1 MSAITNNTTVKS
13 KKKSFLQ
20 RNLDTIEKVGNKLPH
35 PMTLFGMFCVAI
47 MIISALCSMMGVSAT
62 GELIDRANNNQVT
75 LQTIN
80 VVSLLSREGIVY
92 MLENAVNNFVTFA
105 PLGMVLVAMFGIGVA
120 EGSGYI
126 SALLKRT
133 VAITPAKLVTPMV
146 IFLGVMSNIA
156 SDAGYV
162 VLVPLGA
169 LIFMSFGRH
178 PLAGLAA
185 GFAGVSGG
193 FSANLIVGTIDP
205 MLAGLSTEAAKMI
218 DPNYVVGPTAN
229 MFFMMVSTFLIT
241 GLGWFVTDKIVEPRL
256 TKNSLEKDVQNDDS
270 LKNLSNE
277 EKKALKVANMV
288 MLGLVIALVIVVA
301 MPNSILRNLEVEAT
315 SGFVSSII
323 DHSPLMNGFV
333 PILTILF
340 LVPSIVFGKV
350 AGVFKTEKDV
360 CRELENAMKSM
371 GGYIALSFVAAQFVS
386 YFTYTNLGTILALKG
401 AALLESVN
409 VNSTVLM
416 IIFVLFTGFINLF
429 MGSASAK
436 WAILAPVFLPMFMK
450 VGISPELTQVAYRI
464 GDSTTNIIS
473 PLMSYFAM
481 IVVFAQKYDKKSG
494 IGTIISTMIPYSV
507 MFLIGWTILLVI
519 WMLTGLPLGPGAPLT
534 I

>member
-1 MSAITNNTTVKS
+1 MSTITSNTQAKRE
-13 KKKSFLQ
+13 KKSFFQ
-20 RNLDTIEKVGNKLPH
+20 RNLDTIERVGNKLPH
-35 PMTLFGMFCVAI
+35 PITLFGLFCVAI
-47 MIISALCSMMGVSAT
+47 MIISAICSVMGVSAT
-62 GELIDRANNNQVT
+62 GELIDRTTNT
-75 LQTIN
+75 ISEQTITA
-80 VVSLLSREGIVY
+80 VSLLSREGIVY

-146 IFLGVMSNIA
+146 VFLGVMSNIA

-218 DPNYVVGPTAN
+218 DPNYVVSPTSN
-229 MFFMMVSTFLIT
+229 MFFMFVSTFLIT
-241 GLGWFVTDKIVEPRL
+241 ALGWFITDKIVEPRL
-256 TKNSLEKDVQNDDS
+256 SKGSLETEVANDDS
-270 LKNLSNE
+270 LKNLSDK
-277 EKKALKVANMV
+277 EKKALKLAN
-288 MLGLVIALVIVVA
+288 LTFFALVILILA
-301 MPNSILRNLEVEAT
+301 LTIPQNGLLRNAET
-315 SGFVSSII
+315 GSII

-333 PILTILF
+333 PILTIVF

-350 AGVFKTEKDV
+350 AGIFNSEKDV
-360 CRELENAMKSM
+360 CAQLEVAMKSM
-371 GGYIALSFVAAQFVS
+371 GAYIALSFVAAQFVN
-386 YFTYTNLGTILALKG
+386 YFSYTNLGTILALKG
-401 AALLESVN
+401 ATLLETLN
-409 VNSTVLM
+409 VNSTVL
-416 IIFVLFTGFINLF
+416 IILFVLFTGFINLF

-481 IVVFAQKYDKKSG
+481 IVVFAQKYDKKAG
-494 IGTIISTMIPYSV
+494 IGTIISTMVPYSAI
-507 MFLIGWTILLVI
+507 FLIGWIVLLAI
-519 WMLTGLPLGPGAPLT
+519 WMMIGLPLGPGAPIT

>member
-1 MSAITNNTTVKS
+1 MSTITSNTQLKS
-13 KKKSFLQ
+13 EKKSFFQ
-20 RNLDTIEKVGNKLPH
+20 KNLDMIERVGNKLPH
-35 PMTLFGMFCVAI
+35 PITLFGLFCLGI
-47 MIISALCSMMGVSAT
+47 MIISALCSVMGVSAT
-62 GELIDRANNNQVT
+62 GDLIDRTTNTVSR
-75 LQTIN
+75 QTIT
-80 VVSLLSREGIVY
+80 VVNLLSKEGIVY

-126 SALLKRT
+126 SALLKKT

-146 IFLGVMSNIA
+146 VFLGVMSNIA

-205 MLAGLSTEAAKMI
+205 MLAGLSTEAAQMI
-218 DPNYVVGPTAN
+218 DPNYVVAPTAN
-229 MFFMMVSTFLIT
+229 LFFMMVSTLLIT
-241 GLGWFVTDKIVEPRL
+241 LLGWFVTDKIVEPRL
-256 TKNSLEKDVQNDDS
+256 SKSSLEKEIEEDNS
-270 LKNLSNE
+270 LGSISNQ
-277 EKKALKVANMV
+277 EKKALKFAN
-288 MLGLVIALVIVVA
+288 LTFLALVAVVLLLTVPENG
-301 MPNSILRNLEVEAT
+301 MFRNAET
-315 SGFVSSII
+315 GSII
-323 DHSPLMNGFV
+323 EGSPLMNGFV
-333 PILTILF
+333 PILTIIF
-340 LVPSIVFGKV
+340 LVPSLVYGKV
-350 AGVFKTEKDV
+350 AGVFKNEKDV

-386 YFTYTNLGTILALKG
+386 YFSYTNLGTILALKG
-401 AALLESVN
+401 AALLQTLN
-409 VNSTVLM
+409 VSPMILM
-416 IIFVLFTGFINLF
+416 VIFVIFTGFINLF

-481 IVVFAQKYDKKSG
+481 IVVFAQKYDKKAG
-494 IGTIISTMIPYSV
+494 IGTIISTMIPYSAI
-507 MFLIGWTILLVI
+507 FLIGWILLLVV
-519 WMLTGLPLGPGAPLT
+519 WMITGLPLGPGAP
-534 I
+534 IAI

>member
-1 MSAITNNTTVKS
+1 MSTITSNTQVK
-13 KKKSFLQ
+13 KEKKSFFQ
-20 RNLDTIEKVGNKLPH
+20 KNLDMIERVGNKLPH
-35 PMTLFGMFCVAI
+35 PITLFGLFCVAI
-47 MIISALCSMMGVSAT
+47 MIISAICSIMGVSAT
-62 GELIDRANNNQVT
+62 GELIDRTTNTISQ
-75 LQTIN
+75 QTITTVN
-80 VVSLLSREGIVY
+80 LLSREGIVY

-133 VAITPAKLVTPMV
+133 VQVTPAMLVTPMV
-146 IFLGVMSNIA
+146 VFLGVMSNIA

-218 DPNYVVGPTAN
+218 DPNYVVAPTAN
-229 MFFMMVSTFLIT
+229 LFFMFVSTFLIT
-241 GLGWFVTDKIVEPRL
+241 ILGWFVTDKIVEPRL
-256 TKNSLEKDVQNDDS
+256 SKSSLEKDVKNDDS
-270 LKNLSNE
+270 LGNLSDK
-277 EKKALKVANMV
+277 EKKALKYANITFLILV
-288 MLGLVIALVIVVA
+288 GIVIALTV
-301 MPNSILRNLEVEAT
+301 PENGILRNAKT
-315 SGFVSSII
+315 GSII

-333 PILTILF
+333 PILTIIF
-340 LVPSIVFGKV
+340 LVPSLVFGKV
-350 AGVFKTEKDV
+350 AGVFNNEKDV

-386 YFTYTNLGTILALKG
+386 YFSYTNLGTILALKG
-401 AALLESVN
+401 AALLETLN

-416 IIFVLFTGFINLF
+416 ILFVLFTGFINLF

-473 PLMSYFAM
+473 PLMAYFAM
-481 IVVFAQKYDKKSG
+481 IVVFAQKYDKKAG
-494 IGTIISTMIPYSV
+494 IGTIISTMVPYSAI
-507 MFLIGWTILLVI
+507 FLIGWIALLAI
-519 WMLTGLPLGPGAPLT
+519 WMIIGLPLGPGAPIT